1 MSRGFKQTVV
11 AAVLVLAAAAAAGST
26 SSAARWRSRLIYQK
40 LAGRDNL
47 RFLSWGD
54 LLPLMR
60 PGGSGER
67 FRKAIEPHIVAARQG
82 PEPCP
87 VLWQTPLGGFWGRT
101 DERFMLAHLLREQL
115 VSNIYQRDPV
125 VVRKGDVVLDVG
137 GHLGTFSRAALERG
151 ARLVVA
157 FEPEPTNAACFKRTF
172 EREIADGRVVLLEA
186 AAWESSGSLQLATRM
201 NDAASTV
208 VSGMWGVDAAKG
220 QVTVRATT
228 IDAEVERLGLDRVD
242 FIKMDIE
249 GAERNALQGGRNTL
263 TRFAPRLVLCIYHRS
278 DDPVA
283 VPEVVLQARPQYKSC
298 RTAEQVFFF

>member
-1 MSRGFKQTVV
+1 VSREFKIAV
-11 AAVLVLAAAAAAGST
+11 AGVLVLAAVAAAA
-26 SSAARWRSRLIYQK
+26 SSSSLRWRAELIYEK
-40 LAGRDNL
+40 LAGRDNI
-47 RFLSWGD
+47 RFLSWGE
-54 LLPLMR
+54 LWPLMR
-60 PGGSGER
+60 PGGSDER
-67 FRKAIEPHIVAARQG
+67 IRKAIEPHVLAAQQG

-87 VLWQTPLGGFWGRT
+87 VYWQTPMGGFWGRT
-101 DERFMLAHLLREQL
+101 DEQPMLSHLVREQL

-125 VVRKGDVVLDVG
+125 AVRKGDVVLDVG

-186 AAWESSGSLQLATRM
+186 AAWESAGSLELATRM

-208 VSGMWGVDAAKG
+208 VPGMKGIDAAKG
-220 QVTVRATT
+220 RVTVRATT
-228 IDAEVERLGLDRVD
+228 IDDEVERLGLDRVD

-249 GAERNALQGGRNTL
+249 GAERNALQGGRKTL
-263 TRFAPRLVLCIYHRS
+263 TRFAPRLVLCIYHRP

-283 VPEVVLQARPQYKSC
+283 VPKVVLQARPQYQSF
-298 RTAEQVFFF
+298 RTVEQVYFY